1 MAIICGWASK
11 SENNS
16 TVGKRGDQTGSEV
29 KIGNYYFFSQDV
41 LIRFKSIAKRKKAA
55 KAMEALCKNENIGY
69 SQADRTSLLAEC
81 NKIGWNIDKI
91 DKIGLCNCDCS
102 MLVVCAINF
111 AYGKMLV
118 KNSTTTTLETNTV
131 KAFPK
136 KFEKI
141 KITKDTQFKLGDM
154 PLKAGRHVIMVIKK

>member
-16 TVGKRGDQTGSEV
+16 TSGKRGDQTCKEV
-29 KIGNYYFFSQDV
+29 KIGNYYDFSQDI
-41 LIRFKSIAKRKKAA
+41 LIRFKSVARRKKAA

-69 SQADRTSLLAEC
+69 SQPDRTSLLAEC
-81 NKIGWNIDKI
+81 NKINWNIDKI
-91 DKIGLCNCDCS
+91 NKISLCNCDCS

-118 KNSTTTTLETNTV
+118 KNSTTTTLEANTV

-141 KITKDTQFKLGDM
+141 NLAKNTQFKLGDM
-154 PLKAGRHVIMVIKK
+154 PLKAGRHVVMVIKK